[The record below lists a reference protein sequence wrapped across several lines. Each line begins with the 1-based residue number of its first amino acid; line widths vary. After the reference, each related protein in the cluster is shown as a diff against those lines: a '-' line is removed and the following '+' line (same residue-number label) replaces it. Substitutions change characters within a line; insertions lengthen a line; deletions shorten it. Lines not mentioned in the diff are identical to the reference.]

1 MRAKGLA
8 FWLADEHKIDMSKVE
23 LRQSPLEGLGVFAAQ
38 DLPAGEPL
46 FDIPQSCCIYPELV
60 FTDRQLGKSMTALA
74 SKAGAGGIDTVAL
87 ATYLAREK
95 MMGAESR
102 FRPFIEVC
110 PWDSLHPLLWTEAEQ
125 DLLDFSYAYVQ
136 LNEILDQVDVA
147 TDIIEPVLNPKGWK
161 QLFQAIETENMDSD
175 AFSFMMRGAFASVL
189 SRNFDSNI
197 GGSSSS
203 SSSEQRE
210 PRVIIPLLD
219 IFNHDPKAATISF
232 DAVTGFEQQEDGKR
246 SFQVRV
252 AAGGAVGQG
261 IELFNYYGTKPNW
274 DMLTTYGFVS
284 SNPACQES
292 TLTTSLDTSDALFGQ
307 KKDALG
313 KLGVKASGQIWDV
326 AHGQEPSKLLLPYF
340 RIAAM
345 DDVQQLQR
353 ADAALQGEISE
364 DNERRAKEGLA
375 ATIATRRKDLREA
388 RSRAQQARDAGK
400 DVFVRAQVAELV
412 GELLDSEEAAL
423 DDFTTRMKL

>member
-1 MRAKGLA
+1 
-8 FWLADEHKIDMSKVE
+8 
-23 LRQSPLEGLGVFAAQ
+23 
-38 DLPAGEPL
+38 
-46 FDIPQSCCIYPELV
+46 
-60 FTDRQLGKSMTALA
+60 
-74 SKAGAGGIDTVAL
+74 
-87 ATYLAREK
+87 
-95 MMGAESR
+95 
-102 FRPFIEVC
+102 
-110 PWDSLHPLLWTEAEQ
+110 
-125 DLLDFSYAYVQ
+125 
-136 LNEILDQVDVA
+136 
-147 TDIIEPVLNPKGWK
+147 
-161 QLFQAIETENMDSD
+161 
-175 AFSFMMRGAFASVL
+175 
-189 SRNFDSNI
+189 
-197 GGSSSS
+197 
-203 SSSEQRE
+203 
-210 PRVIIPLLD
+210 
-219 IFNHDPKAATISF
+219 
-232 DAVTGFEQQEDGKR
+232 
-246 SFQVRV
+246 
-252 AAGGAVGQG
+252 
-261 IELFNYYGTKPNW
+261 
-274 DMLTTYGFVS
+274 MLTTYGFVS